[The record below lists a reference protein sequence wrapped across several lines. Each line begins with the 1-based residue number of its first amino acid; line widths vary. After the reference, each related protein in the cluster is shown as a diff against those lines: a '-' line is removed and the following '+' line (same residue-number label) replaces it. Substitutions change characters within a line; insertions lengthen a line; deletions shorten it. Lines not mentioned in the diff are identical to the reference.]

1 MGRLSR
7 IIWWVQSQGFYKI
20 ETVSRTGK
28 RRKRFSPRAY
38 KRNTTLPSLSFQ
50 PLRPTFAPDLQ
61 NCKRIN
67 LCCFRAL
74 SFVVI
79 CSTSNRKLHV
89 LHIPK
94 EKKKP
99 NNEIIMIFN
108 NSQHLLAPSLLRPLY
123 FFLSFLLPFS
133 FFPLILHLTNA
144 GHPCASH
151 SQSPQQSPGS
161 LTSTNVPQQE
171 IHFFL

>member
-1 MGRLSR
+1 MNLWASQVALVVKNPPANAGDSR
-7 IIWWVQSQGFYKI
+7 DVGSIPGSV
-20 ETVSRTGK
+20 
-28 RRKRFSPRAY
+28 
-38 KRNTTLPSLSFQ
+38 
-50 PLRPTFAPDLQ
+50 Q